1 MNEQAP
7 ILKIHPK
14 SIQPARR
21 KIIMRNY
28 YEILFALVVS
38 SNEEEI
44 KALLERLEKTMN
56 SEGAVVE
63 EIQRL
68 DRKEFAY
75 PHRHMNAALYVN
87 FMITADPLS
96 IAKIRNKFT
105 LSEEVTLQNYFQKGK
120 VGVSSTASTKIKGK
134 APQPAIK
141 TRTAHVAV

>member
-1 MNEQAP
+1 
-7 ILKIHPK
+7 
-14 SIQPARR
+14 
-21 KIIMRNY
+21 MRNY
-28 YEILFALVVS
+28 YEILLALVVS

-75 PHRHMNAALYVN
+75 PHRHMNSALYVN

-96 IAKIRNKFT
+96 IAKIRHKFT
-105 LSEEVTLQNYFQKGK
+105 LNEEVTLQNYFQKGK
-120 VGVSSTASTKIKGK
+120 VVASSAAFTRGKEK
-134 APQPAIK
+134 APKPAIK
-141 TRTAHVAV
+141 TGKAHVAV